1 VPYTTQAPFGSD
13 NPRDLWKWMAGYE
26 DKTGGRLLAIAH
38 NGNLSN
44 GRMFPIVEP
53 GTSNRIGREYAET
66 RMRWERLYEATQIKG
81 DGETHPYLS
90 PNDEFANFERW
101 DKGNLDLS
109 AVKTPEMLQYEYA
122 RSALKFGLKLEAET
136 GVNPYK
142 FGMIGSTDA
151 HTALTAV
158 EEDNYFGKTSA
169 MEPSAERSS
178 RVFVKG
184 DKARIYEWETSASGY
199 AAVWATENTRE
210 ALFDAMERRETYA
223 TTGSRMLVRFF
234 GGYDFEPGDAVTRS
248 PAVAGYTKGVP
259 MGGDLGP
266 APEGKAPTFLVAAL
280 KDPIGANLD
289 RYQIV
294 KGWLDAKGDMQEKIY
309 DVAWSGERRPEMDGK
324 VRSVGT
330 TVDVP
335 NANWT
340 NTIGTPELIAV
351 WNDPDFD
358 PKQRAFYYGR
368 VLEIP
373 TPRWTSYDAKYYG
386 VKLAPEVPTSLQERA
401 YTSPIWYTP
410 AQ

>member
-1 VPYTTQAPFGSD
+1 
-13 NPRDLWKWMAGYE
+13 M
-26 DKTGGRLLAIAH
+26 
-38 NGNLSN
+38 
-44 GRMFPIVEP
+44 
-53 GTSNRIGREYAET
+53 
-66 RMRWERLYEATQIKG
+66 
-81 DGETHPYLS
+81 
-90 PNDEFANFERW
+90 
-101 DKGNLDLS
+101 
-109 AVKTPEMLQYEYA
+109 
-122 RSALKFGLKLEAET
+122 
-136 GVNPYK
+136 NPYK

-184 DKARIYEWETSASGY
+184 DKANNYEWETSASGY

-294 KGWLDAKGDMQEKIY
+294 KGWLD
-309 DVAWSGERRPEMDGK
+309 
-324 VRSVGT
+324 
-330 TVDVP
+330 
-335 NANWT
+335 
-340 NTIGTPELIAV
+340 
-351 WNDPDFD
+351 
-358 PKQRAFYYGR
+358 
-368 VLEIP
+368 
-373 TPRWTSYDAKYYG
+373 
-386 VKLAPEVPTSLQERA
+386 
-401 YTSPIWYTP
+401 
-410 AQ
+410 